1 MKKTV
6 KKTWAA
12 AILCARSWI
21 IGAEPAGGPSVRNP
35 F

>member
-21 IGAEPAGGPSVRNP
+21 IGAEPTGGSFFRNP